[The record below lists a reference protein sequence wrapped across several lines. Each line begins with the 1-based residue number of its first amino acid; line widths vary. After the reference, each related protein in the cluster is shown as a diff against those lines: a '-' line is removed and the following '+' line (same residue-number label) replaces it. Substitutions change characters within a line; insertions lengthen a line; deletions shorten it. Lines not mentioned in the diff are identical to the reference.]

1 MNITLIEVPYDS
13 GHYARRM
20 GRGPIHLVQGGLVAL
35 LEDQG
40 HEVRLV
46 EVRLDEGFLTEV
58 GTALETQRLVA
69 ECVAAERDEGRFPL
83 VLSGNCATS
92 VGTMAGCGCG
102 DTAVVWLD
110 SHGDLNTP
118 RTSAS
123 GFFDGMVLAMLTG
136 DGWKGAAATVPGFAP
151 VPKGHVALVG
161 IRDLDP
167 PEQAL
172 IDKASI
178 PLVDVAAVQGSGAEV
193 AMGAAL
199 ERLAASVDGA
209 YFHLDLDVLDPEV
222 AYVNPYQAP
231 DGLTVEDVQGVIR
244 TVASRL
250 PLKAAALTAYDAEHD
265 DDGRG
270 GEAALVLIQ
279 TIVDAVKEQQ

>member
-40 HEVRLV
+40 HDVRLV

-110 SHGDLNTP
+110 SHGDLNT
-118 RTSAS
+118 
-123 GFFDGMVLAMLTG
+123 
-136 DGWKGAAATVPGFAP
+136 
-151 VPKGHVALVG
+151 
-161 IRDLDP
+161 
-167 PEQAL
+167 
-172 IDKASI
+172 
-178 PLVDVAAVQGSGAEV
+178 
-193 AMGAAL
+193 
-199 ERLAASVDGA
+199 
-209 YFHLDLDVLDPEV
+209 
-222 AYVNPYQAP
+222 
-231 DGLTVEDVQGVIR
+231 
-244 TVASRL
+244 
-250 PLKAAALTAYDAEHD
+250 
-265 DDGRG
+265 
-270 GEAALVLIQ
+270 
-279 TIVDAVKEQQ
+279 